1 MPAGSHVGW
10 GLVLSL
16 LLHATGIAVLSLALP
31 RLSVSPEVVRQVDFS
46 VLSASLEEAPAPA
59 ADPAPA
65 AAAAPPARPDEPE
78 LAAAVV
84 EVVQNPRAEVEVSPA
99 LDPKPSPVAAPK
111 PARKAP
117 ARPLTAAAPT
127 PQPSA
132 AQPTAATPNDL
143 PARSDADPRSD
154 GSALE
159 RVLRK
164 IASTTQLTQ
173 DERRR
178 AMLMVLRTWEDPSR
192 RKSAEELVDALLK
205 NVRSPSSPSPSP
217 SPSPAH

>member
-1 MPAGSHVGW
+1 MPARSHVGW
-10 GLVLSL
+10 SLVLSL

-31 RLSVSPEVVRQVDFS
+31 RLNVKPGVPRQVDFS
-46 VLSASLEEAPAPA
+46 APT
-59 ADPAPA
+59 A
-65 AAAAPPARPDEPE
+65 AAVQPARPDEPE
-78 LAAAVV
+78 LAAVVV
-84 EVVQNPRAEVEVSPA
+84 EVVENPRANVELSPA
-99 LDPKPSPVAAPK
+99 LVPTPAPVAAPK
-111 PARKAP
+111 PARRAP
-117 ARPLTAAAPT
+117 AKPLTAAAPT

-132 AQPTAATPNDL
+132 APPTAATPSDL

-178 AMLMVLRTWEDPSR
+178 AMLMVLRTWEDPSG
-192 RKSAEELVDALLK
+192 RKSAEELVDALIENTRQPRTEAEAK
-205 NVRSPSSPSPSP
+205 
-217 SPSPAH
+217 

>member
-1 MPAGSHVGW
+1 MPARSHVGW
-10 GLVLSL
+10 SLVLSL

-31 RLSVSPEVVRQVDFS
+31 RLNVKPGALRQVDFS
-46 VLSASLEEAPAPA
+46 APT
-59 ADPAPA
+59 A
-65 AAAAPPARPDEPE
+65 AAVQPARPDEPE
-78 LAAAVV
+78 LAAVVV
-84 EVVQNPRAEVEVSPA
+84 EVVENPRANVELSPA
-99 LDPKPSPVAAPK
+99 HVPAPAPVAAPK

-117 ARPLTAAAPT
+117 TKPLTAAAPT

-132 AQPTAATPNDL
+132 APPTAATPSDL

-178 AMLMVLRTWEDPSR
+178 AMLMVLRTWEDPSG
-192 RKSAEELVDALLK
+192 RKSAEELVDALIENTRPPRTEAGAK
-205 NVRSPSSPSPSP
+205 
-217 SPSPAH
+217 